1 MSTDSVMATAQLTQR
16 LDLGVGGE
24 GVIGKM
30 VSVSCNGDDLGNG
43 IIGWN

>member
-1 MSTDSVMATAQLTQR
+1 MLAVAELSQR

-30 VSVSCNGDDLGNG
+30 VSVSCNHRDLGHG